1 MVADDMNLGN
11 KTLYYAS
18 SDQTPTTAMSKN
30 AFLLD
35 TDQYRRSL
43 DPIGDWMKQS
53 ALYASRM
60 LGKPYEQCL
69 SHLRKKLKAKEIKP
83 FNPTVVYYQR
93 GDNGDKHKKTIPLYG
108 YIQDVIQ
115 NKEILAPT
123 FTTYLHPSVKTSL
136 IVDFMDENVRLRSKF
151 KKMSQAYEANGDSML
166 AKYYNQAQDGAKRD
180 NNACS
185 GGFVAEG
192 VIISNKSAH
201 STLTS
206 MTRSMSSLS
215 NSSNERLIEGN
226 RHYHTPDITLNNL
239 ISIVKETDSET
250 IREAVEHY
258 RLSYPTVDDVMQCV
272 HRSTEPYWSDRRHS
286 REIQDFVEKMSPEE
300 RASVVYTGDL
310 YHLRQLNGHFIRT
323 MLTDLAH
330 RGDATEMEDPVAVIR
345 STDEAIVN
353 FAHQS
358 CISIVEGIGKD
369 YSKISREKQC
379 IVANTCKSIEAAV
392 DQYRLLFKAF
402 FLTKNSPAT
411 IATIPYMTR
420 RSVVLSDTDSTM
432 FSVDNWILWYFGK
445 MEFSDEEYAI
455 GGAVSYIAT
464 QAIAHLLA
472 IFSANMNVEKKRL
485 FTLAMKPEYVFP
497 VFAQT
502 SVAKHYYTCM
512 KVKEGNVYK
521 VPKFEVKGVHLKDSS
536 VPVNLIE
543 AGSRTMQSV
552 LDDVMKAKPISLH
565 EKLKE
570 VADIERSIIESLY
583 NGEVKYL
590 KRIRIKEA
598 SAYSQD
604 AERSNYAYYTLWE
617 RCFAPAYGSVAKPP
631 FGAVRIPL
639 DLDKRSKLEEWLG
652 QISSTQ
658 TGRLLGE
665 WITEKQVKGLS
676 SMAIPIDHCVS
687 KGVPEELKKAMD
699 VRRIVLALTKAQ
711 RNVLESLGYFPKKDK
726 MIIDLGY

>member
-1 MVADDMNLGN
+1 
-11 KTLYYAS
+11 
-18 SDQTPTTAMSKN
+18 MSKN
-30 AFLLD
+30 AFLLEP
-35 TDQYRRSL
+35 DQYRRSL
-43 DPIGDWMKQS
+43 DPIGDWVRQS

-69 SHLRKKLKAKEIKP
+69 AHLRKKLKTREIKP

-93 GDNGDKHKKTIPLYG
+93 EENGDKCKKTIPLYG
-108 YIQDVIQ
+108 YIQDVLQ
-115 NKEILAPT
+115 NNEILAPT
-123 FTTYLHPSVKTSL
+123 FTSYLHPSVRSSL
-136 IVDFMDENVRLRSKF
+136 IVDFMDDNVRLRTKF
-151 KKMSQAYEANGDSML
+151 KKMSQAYEANNEVSL

-215 NSSNERLIEGN
+215 NASNERLIEGN
-226 RHYHTPDITLNNL
+226 RHYHSPDITLNNL
-239 ISIVKETDSET
+239 ISIVKETDIEI
-250 IREAVEHY
+250 IRQAVTHY
-258 RLSYPTVDDVMQCV
+258 SLTYPTVEDVMQCV

-286 REIQDFVEKMSPEE
+286 RDIQDFVEKLSPEE

-310 YHLRQLNGHFIRT
+310 YHLRILNNAFIRGL
-323 MLTDLAH
+323 LTDLAR
-330 RGDATEMEDPVAVIR
+330 RGSDVDMDDPVSVIR
-345 STDEAIVN
+345 STDESVVN

-369 YSKISREKQC
+369 YSKISKDKQC
-379 IVANTCKSIEAAV
+379 IVANTCKSIEQAV
-392 DQYRLLFKAF
+392 EKYRLLFKAF

-411 IATIPYMTR
+411 IATIPFMTR

-432 FSVDNWILWYFGK
+432 FSVDNWVLWYFNK

-521 VPKFEVKGVHLKDSS
+521 APKFEVKGVHLKDSS

-543 AGSRTMQSV
+543 AGSKTMQSI
-552 LDDVMKAKPISLH
+552 LDDVIRAKPISLL

-570 VADIERSIIESLY
+570 VADIEREIIDSLY
-583 NGEVKYL
+583 RGEVKYL

-598 SAYSQD
+598 SSYSQD
-604 AERSNYAYYTLWE
+604 AEHSNYAYYTLWE
-617 RCFAPAYGSVAKPP
+617 RCFAPTYGSVSKPP
-631 FGAVRIPL
+631 YGAVRIPL
-639 DLDKRSKLEEWLG
+639 DLDKRSKLQEWVE
-652 QISSTQ
+652 QISTNQ
-658 TGRLLGE
+658 TGRLLVK
-665 WITEKQVKGLS
+665 WIKEKEVHTLS
-676 SMAIPIDHCVS
+676 SIAIPIDHCVS
-687 KGVPEELKKAMD
+687 KGVPEELKIAMD

-711 RNVLESLGYFPKKDK
+711 RNVLESLGYFPKKDR
-726 MIIDLGY
+726 MISDLGY

>member
-1 MVADDMNLGN
+1 MIYIDLEI
-11 KTLYYAS
+11 TTQSRPS
-18 SDQTPTTAMSKN
+18 SDYTIRSTMSKN
-30 AFLLD
+30 AFLLEP
-35 TDQYRRSL
+35 DQYRRSL
-43 DPIGDWMKQS
+43 DPIGDWVRQS

-69 SHLRKKLKAKEIKP
+69 AHLRKKLKTKEIKP

-93 GDNGDKHKKTIPLYG
+93 EENGDKYKKTIPLYG
-108 YIQDVIQ
+108 YIQDVLQ

-123 FTTYLHPSVKTSL
+123 FTTYLHPSVKSSL
-136 IVDFMDENVRLRSKF
+136 IVDFMDDNVRLRTKF
-151 KKMSQAYEANGDSML
+151 KKMSQAYEANNEVGL

-215 NSSNERLIEGN
+215 NASNERLIEGN
-226 RHYHTPDITLNNL
+226 RHYHTPDIALNNL
-239 ISIVKETDSET
+239 ISVVKETDSDT
-250 IREAVEHY
+250 IRQAVSHY
-258 RLSYPTVDDVMQCV
+258 NLTYPTVDDVMQCI

-286 REIQDFVEKMSPEE
+286 RDIQDFVEKLSPEE

-310 YHLRQLNGHFIRT
+310 YHLRILNNTFIRGL
-323 MLTDLAH
+323 LTDLAR
-330 RGDATEMEDPVAVIR
+330 RGSDVDMDDPVSVIR
-345 STDEAIVN
+345 TTDEAIVN

-369 YSKISREKQC
+369 YSKISKDKQC
-379 IVANTCKSIEAAV
+379 IVANTCKSIEQAV
-392 DQYRLLFKAF
+392 EKYRLLFKAF

-411 IATIPYMTR
+411 IATIPFMTR

-432 FSVDNWILWYFGK
+432 FSVDNWVLWYFNK

-521 VPKFEVKGVHLKDSS
+521 APKFEVKGVHLKDSS

-543 AGSRTMQSV
+543 AGSKTMQSI
-552 LDDVMKAKPISLH
+552 LDDVIKAKPISLL

-570 VADIERSIIESLY
+570 VADIEREIIDSLY
-583 NGEVKYL
+583 RGEVKYL

-598 SAYSQD
+598 SSYSQD
-604 AERSNYAYYTLWE
+604 AEHSNYAYYTLWE
-617 RCFAPAYGSVAKPP
+617 RCFAPTYGSVSKPP
-631 FGAVRIPL
+631 YGAVRIPL
-639 DLDKRSKLEEWLG
+639 DLDKRSKLQGWVE
-652 QISSTQ
+652 QISTNQ
-658 TGRLLGE
+658 TGRLLVE
-665 WITEKQVKGLS
+665 WIKEKEVHTLS
-676 SMAIPIDHCVS
+676 SIAIPIDHCVS
-687 KGVPEELKKAMD
+687 KGVPEELKVAMD

-711 RNVLESLGYFPKKDK
+711 RNVLESLGYFPKKDR
-726 MIIDLGY
+726 MISDLGY

>member
-1 MVADDMNLGN
+1 MIYIDLEI
-11 KTLYYAS
+11 TTRSRSS
-18 SDQTPTTAMSKN
+18 SDYTIRSTMSKN
-30 AFLLD
+30 AFLLEP
-35 TDQYRRSL
+35 DQYRRSL
-43 DPIGDWMKQS
+43 DPIGDWVRQS

-69 SHLRKKLKAKEIKP
+69 AHLRKKLKTKEIKP

-93 GDNGDKHKKTIPLYG
+93 EENGDKYKKTIPLYG
-108 YIQDVIQ
+108 YIQDVLQ

-123 FTTYLHPSVKTSL
+123 FTTYLHPSVKSSL
-136 IVDFMDENVRLRSKF
+136 IVDFMDDNVRLRTKF
-151 KKMSQAYEANGDSML
+151 KKMSQAYEANNEVGP

-215 NSSNERLIEGN
+215 NASNERLIEGN
-226 RHYHTPDITLNNL
+226 RHYHTPDIALNNL
-239 ISIVKETDSET
+239 ISIVKETDSDT
-250 IREAVEHY
+250 IRQAVSHY
-258 RLSYPTVDDVMQCV
+258 SLTYPTVDDVMQCI

-286 REIQDFVEKMSPEE
+286 RDIQDFVEKLSPEE

-310 YHLRQLNGHFIRT
+310 YHLRILNNTFIRGL
-323 MLTDLAH
+323 LTDLAR
-330 RGDATEMEDPVAVIR
+330 RGSDADMDDPVSVIR
-345 STDEAIVN
+345 TTDEAIVN

-369 YSKISREKQC
+369 YSKISKDKRC
-379 IVANTCKSIEAAV
+379 IVANTCKSIEQAV
-392 DQYRLLFKAF
+392 EKYRLLFKAF

-411 IATIPYMTR
+411 IATIPFMTR

-432 FSVDNWILWYFGK
+432 FSVDNWVLWYFNK

-521 VPKFEVKGVHLKDSS
+521 APKFEVKGVHLKDSS

-543 AGSRTMQSV
+543 AGSKTMQSI
-552 LDDVMKAKPISLH
+552 LDDVIKAKPISLL

-570 VADIERSIIESLY
+570 VADIEREIIDSLY
-583 NGEVKYL
+583 RGEVKYL

-598 SAYSQD
+598 SSYSQD
-604 AERSNYAYYTLWE
+604 AEHSNYAYYTLWE
-617 RCFAPAYGSVAKPP
+617 RCFAPTYGSVSKPP
-631 FGAVRIPL
+631 YGAVRIPL
-639 DLDKRSKLEEWLG
+639 DLDKRSKLQGWVE
-652 QISSTQ
+652 QISTSQ
-658 TGRLLGE
+658 TGRLLVE
-665 WITEKQVKGLS
+665 WIKEKEVHTLS
-676 SMAIPIDHCVS
+676 SIAIPIDHCVS
-687 KGVPEELKKAMD
+687 KGVPEELKVAMD

-711 RNVLESLGYFPKKDK
+711 RNVLESLGYFPKKDR
-726 MIIDLGY
+726 MISDLGY

>member
-1 MVADDMNLGN
+1 
-11 KTLYYAS
+11 
-18 SDQTPTTAMSKN
+18 MSKS
-30 AFLLD
+30 AFLLEPE
-35 TDQYRRSL
+35 QYRRSL
-43 DPIGDWMKQS
+43 DPIGDWVKQS

-69 SHLRKKLKAKEIKP
+69 AHLRKKLKTKEIKP

-93 GDNGDKHKKTIPLYG
+93 EENGDKYKKTVPLYG
-108 YIQDVIQ
+108 YIKDVLQ
-115 NKEILAPT
+115 NKEILVPT
-123 FTTYLHPSVKTSL
+123 FTTYLHPDTKPSL
-136 IVDFMDENVRLRSKF
+136 IVDFMDDNVRLRTKF
-151 KKMSQAYEANGDSML
+151 KKMSQAYEANNEVGL

-215 NSSNERLIEGN
+215 NASNERLIEGN

-250 IREAVEHY
+250 IRKAVDHY
-258 RLSYPTVDDVMQCV
+258 NLVYPTVSDVMDCV
-272 HRSTEPYWSDRRHS
+272 RRSTEPYWTDRRHS
-286 REIQDFVEKMSPEE
+286 RDIQDFVEKLSPEE
-300 RASVVYTGDL
+300 RASIVYTGDL
-310 YHLRQLNGHFIRT
+310 YHLRILNNSFIRGL
-323 MLTDLAH
+323 LTELAR
-330 RGDATEMEDPVAVIR
+330 RGGDSDMDDPVSVIR
-345 STDEAIVN
+345 STDEAVVN

-369 YSKISREKQC
+369 YSKISKDKQC
-379 IVANTCKSIEAAV
+379 IVANTCKSIEQAV
-392 DQYRLLFKAF
+392 EKYRLLFKAF

-411 IATIPYMTR
+411 IATIPFMTR

-432 FSVDNWILWYFGK
+432 FSVDNWVLWYFNK
-445 MEFSDEEYAI
+445 MEFTDEEYAV

-521 VPKFEVKGVHLKDSS
+521 TPKFEVKGVHLKDSS

-543 AGSRTMQSV
+543 AGSKTMQSV
-552 LDDVMKAKPISLH
+552 LDDVIHARPISLH

-570 VADIERSIIESLY
+570 VANIEREIIDSLY
-583 NGEVKYL
+583 RGEVKYL

-598 SAYSQD
+598 SSYSQD
-604 AERSNYAYYTLWE
+604 AEHSNYAYYTLWE
-617 RCFAPAYGSVAKPP
+617 RCFAPVYGSVSKPP
-631 FGAVRIPL
+631 YGAVRIPL
-639 DLDKRSKLEEWLG
+639 DLDKRSKLQEWIE
-652 QISSTQ
+652 QIATSQ
-658 TGRLLGE
+658 TGRLLVD
-665 WITEKQVKGLS
+665 WIKEKEVYTLS
-676 SMAIPIDHCVS
+676 SIAIPIDHCVS
-687 KGVPEELKKAMD
+687 KGVPEELKVAMD

-711 RNVLESLGYFPKKDK
+711 RNVLESLGYFPKKDR
-726 MIIDLGY
+726 MISDLGY

>member
-1 MVADDMNLGN
+1 
-11 KTLYYAS
+11 
-18 SDQTPTTAMSKN
+18 MSKN

-35 TDQYRRSL
+35 PDQYRRSL
-43 DPIGDWMKQS
+43 DPIGGWMKQS

-69 SHLRKKLKAKEIKP
+69 SHLRKKLKSKEIKVT
-83 FNPTVVYYQR
+83 NPTVVYYQR

-123 FTTYLHPSVKTSL
+123 FTTYLHPTQKASL
-136 IVDFMDENVRLRSKF
+136 IVDFMDDNVRLRTKY
-151 KKMSQAYEANGDSML
+151 KKMSQAYEANGDVAL

-215 NSSNERLIEGN
+215 NASNERLIEGN

-239 ISIVKETDSET
+239 ISIVMETDSDT
-250 IREAVEHY
+250 IRQAINHY
-258 RLSYPTVDDVMQCV
+258 GLVYPTVDDVMQCI

-286 REIQDFVEKMSPEE
+286 REIQDFVEKLTPEE

-310 YHLRQLNGHFIRT
+310 YHLRILNNAFIRGL
-323 MLTDLAH
+323 LTDLAQ
-330 RGDATEMEDPVAVIR
+330 RGSDADMDDPVSVIQ

-353 FAHQS
+353 FAHQI
-358 CISIVEGIGKD
+358 CISVVEGIGKD
-369 YSKISREKQC
+369 YSKISKDKQC
-379 IVANTCKSIEAAV
+379 IVANTCKSIEQAV
-392 DQYRLLFKAF
+392 EKYRLLFKAF

-411 IATIPYMTR
+411 IATIPFMTR

-432 FSVDNWILWYFGK
+432 FSVDNWVLWYFGK

-464 QAIAHLLA
+464 QSIAHLLA
-472 IFSANMNVEKKRL
+472 IFSANVNVEKKRL

-521 VPKFEVKGVHLKDSS
+521 TPKFDVKGVHLKDSS

-543 AGSRTMQSV
+543 AGSKTMQSI
-552 LDDVMKAKPISLH
+552 LDDVIKAKPISLL

-570 VADIERSIIESLY
+570 VADIEREIINSLY
-583 NGEVKYL
+583 SGEVKYL

-617 RCFAPAYGSVAKPP
+617 RCFAPTYGSTSKPP
-631 FGAVRIPL
+631 YGAVRIPL
-639 DLDKRSKLEEWLG
+639 DLDKRSKLQAWME
-652 QISSTQ
+652 QVSDSP
-658 TGRLLGE
+658 TGRLLTE
-665 WITEKQVKGLS
+665 WIKEKNVNALS
-676 SMAIPIDHCVS
+676 SIAIPIDHCVS

-711 RNVLESLGYFPKKDK
+711 RNVLESLGYFPKKDR
-726 MIIDLGY
+726 MISDLGY

>member
-1 MVADDMNLGN
+1 MA
-11 KTLYYAS
+11 
-18 SDQTPTTAMSKN
+18 KN

-35 TDQYRRSL
+35 PSEYNRSL

-53 ALYASRM
+53 ALYASKM
-60 LGKPYEQCL
+60 LGRPYEQCL
-69 SHLRKKLKAKEIKP
+69 EHLRKKLKSKAIRPK
-83 FNPTVVYYQR
+83 NPTVVYYQR
-93 GDNGDKHKKTIPLYG
+93 EDNGDKFKKTIPLHG
-108 YIQDVIQ
+108 YIQDVLQ
-115 NKEILAPT
+115 NGEILAPT
-123 FTTYLHPSVKTSL
+123 FTTYLHPDVKKSL
-136 IVDFMDENVRLRSKF
+136 IVDFMDDNVRLRTKF
-151 KKMSQAYEANGDSML
+151 KKMSQSYEASGVL
-166 AKYYNQAQDGAKRD
+166 ALSKYYNQAQDGAKRD

-215 NSSNERLIEGN
+215 NASNERLIEGN
-226 RHYHTPDITLNNL
+226 RHYHTVEITLNNL
-239 ISIVKETDSET
+239 ISIVKETDSDT
-250 IREAVEHY
+250 IGEAVRHY
-258 RLSYPTVDDVMQCV
+258 GLRYPSVEDVMDCV
-272 HRSTEPYWSDRRHS
+272 RRSTTPYWSDRRHM
-286 REIQDFVEKMSPEE
+286 RDIQDFVEKLTPEE
-300 RASVVYTGDL
+300 RASIVYTGDL
-310 YHLRQLNGHFIRT
+310 YHLRVLNESFIRNL
-323 MLTDLAH
+323 LTDLSQ
-330 RGDATEMEDPVAVIR
+330 RGSDTALEDPVGMIH

-353 FAHQS
+353 FVHQI
-358 CISIVEGIGKD
+358 CISVVEGIGKD
-369 YSKISREKQC
+369 YSKISKEKQC
-379 IVANTCKSIEAAV
+379 IVANTCKAVEAAV
-392 DQYRLLFKAF
+392 DKYRLLFKAF

-411 IATIPYMTR
+411 IATIPFMTR

-432 FSVDNWILWYFGK
+432 FSVDNWVLWYFGR
-445 MEFSDEEYAI
+445 MEYSDEEYAV

-521 VPKFEVKGVHLKDSS
+521 SPKFEVKGVHLKDSS

-543 AGSRTMQSV
+543 AGSATMKSI
-552 LDDVMKAKPISLH
+552 LDDIQKAKKISIYD
-565 EKLKE
+565 KIME
-570 VADIERSIIESLY
+570 VAGIEREIIDSLY
-583 NGEVKYL
+583 RGEVKYL

-598 SAYSQD
+598 SSYSQGP
-604 AERSNYAYYTLWE
+604 EQSNYAYYTLWE
-617 RCFAPAYGSVAKPP
+617 RCFAPEHGSCAKPP
-631 FGAVRIPL
+631 YGAVRIPL
-639 DLDKRSKLEEWLG
+639 DLDRRSKLSPWLES
-652 QISSTQ
+652 ISGSQ
-658 TGRLLGE
+658 TGRFLAE
-665 WITEKQVKGLS
+665 WVKEKEVSGLS
-676 SMAIPIDHCVS
+676 SIAIPIDHCVS

-711 RNVLESLGYFPKKDK
+711 RNVLESLGYFPKKDR

>member
-1 MVADDMNLGN
+1 
-11 KTLYYAS
+11 
-18 SDQTPTTAMSKN
+18 MSKN
-30 AFLLD
+30 AFLLEP
-35 TDQYRRSL
+35 DQYRRSL
-43 DPIGDWMKQS
+43 DPVGDWVRQS

-69 SHLRKKLKAKEIKP
+69 AHLRKKLKTKEIKP

-93 GDNGDKHKKTIPLYG
+93 EENGDKYKKTIPLYG
-108 YIQDVIQ
+108 YIQDVLQ

-123 FTTYLHPSVKTSL
+123 FTTYLHPSVKSSL
-136 IVDFMDENVRLRSKF
+136 IVDFMDDNVRLRTKF
-151 KKMSQAYEANGDSML
+151 KKMSQAYEANNEVGL

-215 NSSNERLIEGN
+215 NASNERLIEGN

-250 IREAVEHY
+250 IRKAVDHY
-258 RLSYPTVDDVMQCV
+258 NLVYPTVSDVMDCV
-272 HRSTEPYWSDRRHS
+272 RRSTEPYWTDRRHS
-286 REIQDFVEKMSPEE
+286 RDIQDFVEKLSPEE
-300 RASVVYTGDL
+300 RASIVYTGDL
-310 YHLRQLNGHFIRT
+310 YHLRILNNSFIRGL
-323 MLTDLAH
+323 LTELAR
-330 RGDATEMEDPVAVIR
+330 RGGDSDMDDPVSVIR
-345 STDEAIVN
+345 STDEAVVN

-369 YSKISREKQC
+369 YSKISKDKQC
-379 IVANTCKSIEAAV
+379 IVANTCKSIEQAV
-392 DQYRLLFKAF
+392 EKYRLLFKAF

-411 IATIPYMTR
+411 IATIPFMTR

-432 FSVDNWILWYFGK
+432 FSVDNWVLWYFNK
-445 MEFSDEEYAI
+445 MEFTDEEYAV

-521 VPKFEVKGVHLKDSS
+521 APKFEVKGVHLKDSS

-543 AGSRTMQSV
+543 AGSKTMQSI
-552 LDDVMKAKPISLH
+552 LDDVIKAKPISLL

-570 VADIERSIIESLY
+570 VADIEREIIDSLY
-583 NGEVKYL
+583 RGEVKYL

-598 SAYSQD
+598 SSYSQD
-604 AERSNYAYYTLWE
+604 AEHSNYAYYTLWE
-617 RCFAPAYGSVAKPP
+617 RCFAPTYGSVSKPP
-631 FGAVRIPL
+631 YGAVRIPL
-639 DLDKRSKLEEWLG
+639 DLDKRSKLQGWIE
-652 QISSTQ
+652 QISSSQ
-658 TGRLLGE
+658 TGRLLVE
-665 WITEKQVKGLS
+665 WIKEKEVHTLS
-676 SMAIPIDHCVS
+676 SIAIPIDHCVS
-687 KGVPEELKKAMD
+687 KGVPEELKVAMD

-711 RNVLESLGYFPKKDK
+711 RNVLESLGYFPKKDR
-726 MIIDLGY
+726 MISDLGY

>member
-1 MVADDMNLGN
+1 
-11 KTLYYAS
+11 
-18 SDQTPTTAMSKN
+18 MSKN
-30 AFLLD
+30 AFLLEP
-35 TDQYRRSL
+35 DQYRRSL
-43 DPIGDWMKQS
+43 DPVGDWVRQS

-69 SHLRKKLKAKEIKP
+69 AHLRKKLKTKEIKP

-93 GDNGDKHKKTIPLYG
+93 EENGDKYKKTIPLYG
-108 YIQDVIQ
+108 YIQDVLQ

-123 FTTYLHPSVKTSL
+123 FTTYLHPSVKSSL
-136 IVDFMDENVRLRSKF
+136 IVDFMDDNVRLRTKF
-151 KKMSQAYEANGDSML
+151 KKMSQAYEANNEVGL

-215 NSSNERLIEGN
+215 NASNERLIEGN

-250 IREAVEHY
+250 IRKAVDHY
-258 RLSYPTVDDVMQCV
+258 NLVYPTVSDVMDCV
-272 HRSTEPYWSDRRHS
+272 RRSTEPYWTDRRHS
-286 REIQDFVEKMSPEE
+286 RDIQDFVEKLSPEE
-300 RASVVYTGDL
+300 RASIVYTGDL
-310 YHLRQLNGHFIRT
+310 YHLRILNNSFIRGL
-323 MLTDLAH
+323 LTELAR
-330 RGDATEMEDPVAVIR
+330 RGGDSDMDDPVSVIR
-345 STDEAIVN
+345 STDEAVVN

-369 YSKISREKQC
+369 YSKISKDKQC
-379 IVANTCKSIEAAV
+379 IVANTCKSIEQAV
-392 DQYRLLFKAF
+392 EKYRLLFKAF

-411 IATIPYMTR
+411 IATIPFMTR

-432 FSVDNWILWYFGK
+432 FSVDNWVLWYFNK
-445 MEFSDEEYAI
+445 MEFTDEEYAV

-521 VPKFEVKGVHLKDSS
+521 APKFEVKGVHLKDSS

-543 AGSRTMQSV
+543 AGSKTMQSI
-552 LDDVMKAKPISLH
+552 LDDVIKAKPISLL

-570 VADIERSIIESLY
+570 VADIEREIIDSLY
-583 NGEVKYL
+583 RGEVKYL

-598 SAYSQD
+598 SSYSQD
-604 AERSNYAYYTLWE
+604 AEHSNYAYYTLWE
-617 RCFAPAYGSVAKPP
+617 RCFAPTYGSVSKPP
-631 FGAVRIPL
+631 YGAVRIPL
-639 DLDKRSKLEEWLG
+639 DLDKRSKLQGWIE
-652 QISSTQ
+652 QISSSQ
-658 TGRLLGE
+658 TGRLLVE
-665 WITEKQVKGLS
+665 WIKEKEVHTLS
-676 SMAIPIDHCVS
+676 SIAIPIDHCVS
-687 KGVPEELKKAMD
+687 KGVPEELKVAMD

-711 RNVLESLGYFPKKDK
+711 RNVLESLGYFPKEDR
-726 MIIDLGY
+726 MISDLGY

>member
-1 MVADDMNLGN
+1 
-11 KTLYYAS
+11 
-18 SDQTPTTAMSKN
+18 MSKN
-30 AFLLD
+30 AFLLEP
-35 TDQYRRSL
+35 DQYRRSL
-43 DPIGDWMKQS
+43 DPIGDWVRQS

-69 SHLRKKLKAKEIKP
+69 THLRKKLKTKEIKP

-93 GDNGDKHKKTIPLYG
+93 EENGDKYKKTISLYG
-108 YIQDVIQ
+108 YIQDVLQ

-123 FTTYLHPSVKTSL
+123 FTTYLHPSVRSSL
-136 IVDFMDENVRLRSKF
+136 IVDFMDDNVRLRTKF
-151 KKMSQAYEANGDSML
+151 KKMSQAYEANNEVSL

-215 NSSNERLIEGN
+215 NASNERLIEGN

-239 ISIVKETDSET
+239 ISIVKETDVET
-250 IREAVEHY
+250 IRQAVTHY
-258 RLSYPTVDDVMQCV
+258 GLTYPTVEDVMQCV

-286 REIQDFVEKMSPEE
+286 RDIQDFVEKLSPEE

-310 YHLRQLNGHFIRT
+310 YHLRILNNTFIRGL
-323 MLTDLAH
+323 LTDLAR
-330 RGDATEMEDPVAVIR
+330 RGTDVDMDDPVSVIR

-369 YSKISREKQC
+369 YSKISKDKQC
-379 IVANTCKSIEAAV
+379 IVANTCKSIEQAV
-392 DQYRLLFKAF
+392 EKYRLLFKAF

-411 IATIPYMTR
+411 IATIPFMTR

-432 FSVDNWILWYFGK
+432 FSVDNWVLWYFNK

-521 VPKFEVKGVHLKDSS
+521 APKFEVKGVHLKDSS

-543 AGSRTMQSV
+543 AGSKTMQSI
-552 LDDVMKAKPISLH
+552 LDDVIKAKPISLL

-570 VADIERSIIESLY
+570 VADIEREIIDSLY
-583 NGEVKYL
+583 RGEVKYL

-598 SAYSQD
+598 SSYSQD
-604 AERSNYAYYTLWE
+604 AEHSNYAYYTLWE
-617 RCFAPAYGSVAKPP
+617 RCFAPTYGSVSKPP
-631 FGAVRIPL
+631 YGAVRIPL
-639 DLDKRSKLEEWLG
+639 DLDKRSKLQGWTE
-652 QISSTQ
+652 QISASQ
-658 TGRLLGE
+658 TGRLLVE
-665 WITEKQVKGLS
+665 WVKEKEVHTLS
-676 SMAIPIDHCVS
+676 SIAIPIDHCVS
-687 KGVPEELKKAMD
+687 KGVPEELKIAMD

-711 RNVLESLGYFPKKDK
+711 RNVLESLGYFPKKDR
-726 MIIDLGY
+726 MISDLGY